1 MKHCKKILIICTIL
15 TAIMLGGCSGGDPGT
30 PPEVL
35 LDGVSVVV
43 GETKPY
49 DLKEQGFS
57 TDDLGKLI
65 YELPERSWTSSI
77 FLKKDNVTYAMVT
90 LVNESKEEKYV
101 SECVIE
107 EIGFYALEDVNKD
120 LNISING
127 INPIGMTQEELK
139 EAFPELEMDDDES
152 DYLFHYL
159 RDGDYSI
166 CFEYIKGE
174 LTDID
179 VKHSFPK
186 SYQSK

>member
-77 FLKKDNVTYAMVT
+77 FLKRIM
-90 LVNESKEEKYV
+90 LHM
-101 SECVIE
+101 
-107 EIGFYALEDVNKD
+107 
-120 LNISING
+120 
-127 INPIGMTQEELK
+127 PW
-139 EAFPELEMDDDES
+139 
-152 DYLFHYL
+152 
-159 RDGDYSI
+159 
-166 CFEYIKGE
+166 
-174 LTDID
+174 
-179 VKHSFPK
+179 
-186 SYQSK
+186 